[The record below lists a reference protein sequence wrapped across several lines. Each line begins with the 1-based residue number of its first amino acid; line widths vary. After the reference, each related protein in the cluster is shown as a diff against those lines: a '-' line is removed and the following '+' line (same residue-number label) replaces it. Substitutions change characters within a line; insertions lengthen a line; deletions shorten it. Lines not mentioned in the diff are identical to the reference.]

1 MDVGAA
7 LVASAE
13 SLEGVQPGEAAL
25 DHPALLAQPGAVRD
39 AAAGDPRRD
48 AAGAQLAAGDVVGI
62 AAVGEQLTPSPPGPP
77 PAAPGRRGRGGPPE
91 EPRGG
96 VVGFAGR

>member
-39 AAAGDPRRD
+39 AAAGDARGD
-48 AAGAQLAAGDVVGI
+48 AALPKLAAVDVVVI
-62 AAVGEQLTPSPPGPP
+62 AAVGE
-77 PAAPGRRGRGGPPE
+77 
-91 EPRGG
+91 
-96 VVGFAGR
+96 